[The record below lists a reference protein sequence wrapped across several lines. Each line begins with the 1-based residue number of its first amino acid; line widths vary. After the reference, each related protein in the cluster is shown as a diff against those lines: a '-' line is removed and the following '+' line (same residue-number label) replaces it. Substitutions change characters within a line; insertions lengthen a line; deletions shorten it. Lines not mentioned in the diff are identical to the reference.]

1 MSDSSRVQ
9 LLYLP
14 ESGFAAPPSANP
26 PSQLVRFT
34 KSTFSHKN
42 TTVVSEEIRSD
53 RQRSNLALVGFDCS
67 GDFTIEPSY
76 GHKAFEDFLEAA
88 LCGSWTADVL
98 ENGTTNRSFL
108 VEQGFLD
115 IGKYIDFAGMT
126 VDKFSLDASSLKI
139 VQGVITFM
147 GSAGVAGS
155 ASIAGTTTPTD
166 DSTNEPMHS
175 GDLIAM
181 EAEGGGNFEVN
192 DMAVKSVKIDIANN
206 LRRHDLVTQ
215 YASDDFGRGVMDIT
229 GSMETYFK
237 DIAAFNQFVVNGLF
251 ALKFKMT
258 SPNMPAVANTYEFTL
273 PRLFV
278 TDAPLPIPGVD
289 SDIMQVLTF
298 RATLDAGVGYT
309 IHVERNIT
317 T

>member
-9 LLYLP
+9 LLYTP
-14 ESGFAAPPSANP
+14 ESGFAIPPSANP
-26 PSQLVRFT
+26 ATQLVRFT
-34 KSTFSHKN
+34 KSTFTHKN

-67 GDFTIEPSY
+67 GDFTLEPSY
-76 GHKAFEDFLEAA
+76 GHKAFEDFLEAG
-88 LCGSWTADVL
+88 LCGAWTSDVL
-98 ENGTTNRSFL
+98 ENGVQNRSFL

-126 VDKFSLDASSLKI
+126 VDKFSLDATALKI
-139 VQGVITFM
+139 VNATVSFM
-147 GSAGVAGS
+147 GSTGVPAT
-155 ASIAGTTTPTD
+155 ATIAGTTAPTD
-166 DSTNEPMHS
+166 DSTNEPMQS

-181 EAEGGGNFEVN
+181 EAEGGGGFEVN
-192 DMAVKSVKIDIANN
+192 DLSVKAIKFEIANN
-206 LRRHDLVTQ
+206 LRLHNLVTQ

-229 GSMETYFK
+229 GTIDTYFK
-237 DIAAFNQFVVNGLF
+237 DVAVYNEFLINGIF

-258 SPNMPAVANTYEFTL
+258 SPGLTAVPNTYEFTF

-278 TDAPLPIPGVD
+278 TDAPLPVPGVD
-289 SDIMQVLTF
+289 QDIMQTLTF

-309 IHVERNIT
+309 MKVERAIT